1 MLYNLLC
8 RYFTNVCYKLE
19 CLLTLIFTIKS
30 GAYPRVEALKPANIR
45 LGWKGLSG
53 TNTVAY
59 YELTF
64 INYGHKKFFNVDT
77 WGNVIKHFLFMI
89 YRFMC

>member
-1 MLYNLLC
+1 MLS
-8 RYFTNVCYKLE
+8 
-19 CLLTLIFTIKS
+19 LIFTKKS
-30 GAYPRVEALKPANIR
+30 GAYSRVEALKPANNR

-64 INYGHKKFFNVDT
+64 INYGHKKFYNVDT
-77 WGNVIKHFLFMI
+77 WGNVIKLVLFVI
-89 YRFMC
+89 